1 MRTVD
6 PERHAA
12 RRTQILQGAAT
23 AFAQKGYDNTTV
35 KDVYTAAGVGSGT
48 LFHYFA
54 DKRAIFH
61 GVLEAD
67 RDTLLSDLAA
77 IDITDAHAAMWAVI
91 DRMTADLHDPAVGS
105 MMLAILG
112 QLTVDPRV
120 VEILDEGDAGT
131 RALLADLIGR
141 LQAAGD
147 ADPDWDRGAC
157 GAVGAVDGR
166 RSVSALQR
174 RRFRRRGRTVSAAYR
189 SEPCTCVAR
198 AIGDSDYN
206 CYASPPFGAPERSCQ
221 RSSSTGIS
229 SSRKV

>member
-12 RRTQILQGAAT
+12 RRAQILKGAAI

-61 GVLEAD
+61 AVLEAD
-67 RDTLLSDLAA
+67 RDALLADLAA
-77 IDITDAHAAMWAVI
+77 IDVTDARAGLWAVI
-91 DRMTADLHDPAVGS
+91 DRMTADLRDPAVGS

-112 QLTVDPRV
+112 QITVDPRV
-120 VEILDEGDAGT
+120 AEILDEGGAGA
-131 RALLADLIGR
+131 RALLTDLIKR

-147 ADPDWDRGAC
+147 ADPDWDA
-157 GAVGAVDGR
+157 AHAAEWAQVMVDGLYLR
-166 RSVSALQR
+166 CSEADFDADTELSRLRIVLSRALVLGTR
-174 RRFRRRGRTVSAAYR
+174 
-189 SEPCTCVAR
+189 
-198 AIGDSDYN
+198 
-206 CYASPPFGAPERSCQ
+206 
-221 RSSSTGIS
+221 
-229 SSRKV
+229 

>member
-12 RRTQILQGAAT
+12 RRAQILKGAAI

-61 GVLEAD
+61 AVLEAD
-67 RDTLLSDLAA
+67 RDTLLADLAA
-77 IDITDAHAAMWAVI
+77 IDIADARAGLWAVI
-91 DRMTADLHDPAVGS
+91 ERMTADLRDPVVGS

-120 VEILDEGDAGT
+120 AEILVDGDAGS
-131 RALLADLIGR
+131 RALLADLIKR
-141 LQAAGD
+141 LQATGD
-147 ADPDWDRGAC
+147 ADPDWDA
-157 GAVGAVDGR
+157 AHAAEWAQLMVDGLYLR
-166 RSVSALQR
+166 CSDAEFDADTELSRLRIVLSRALVLR
-174 RRFRRRGRTVSAAYR
+174 
-189 SEPCTCVAR
+189 E
-198 AIGDSDYN
+198 
-206 CYASPPFGAPERSCQ
+206 
-221 RSSSTGIS
+221 
-229 SSRKV
+229 

>member
-12 RRTQILQGAAT
+12 RRAQILKGAAI

-61 GVLEAD
+61 AVLEAD
-67 RDTLLSDLAA
+67 RDTLLADLAA
-77 IDITDAHAAMWAVI
+77 IDIADARAGLWAVI
-91 DRMTADLHDPAVGS
+91 ERMTADLRDPVVGS

-120 VEILDEGDAGT
+120 AEILVEGDAGS
-131 RALLADLIGR
+131 RALLADLIKR
-141 LQAAGD
+141 LQATGD
-147 ADPDWDRGAC
+147 ADPDWDA
-157 GAVGAVDGR
+157 AHAAEWAQLMVDGLYLR
-166 RSVSALQR
+166 CSDADFDADTELSRLRIVLSRALVLR
-174 RRFRRRGRTVSAAYR
+174 
-189 SEPCTCVAR
+189 E
-198 AIGDSDYN
+198 
-206 CYASPPFGAPERSCQ
+206 
-221 RSSSTGIS
+221 
-229 SSRKV
+229 

>member
-1 MRTVD
+1 MMRTVD

-12 RRTQILQGAAT
+12 RRTQILEGAAT

-67 RDTLLSDLAA
+67 RDAMLADLAA
-77 IDITDAHAAMWAVI
+77 IDITDARAGMWAVI

-120 VEILDEGDAGT
+120 AEILDEGGGGA
-131 RALLADLIGR
+131 RALLADLIRR
-141 LQAAGD
+141 LQAADD
-147 ADPDWDRGAC
+147 ADPDWDPAH
-157 GAVGAVDGR
+157 AAKWAQLMVDGLYLR
-166 RSVSALQR
+166 CSDADFDADTELSRLRIVLSRALALR
-174 RRFRRRGRTVSAAYR
+174 
-189 SEPCTCVAR
+189 
-198 AIGDSDYN
+198 
-206 CYASPPFGAPERSCQ
+206 
-221 RSSSTGIS
+221 
-229 SSRKV
+229 

>member
-12 RRTQILQGAAT
+12 RRAQILKGAAI

-77 IDITDAHAAMWAVI
+77 IDTTDARAAMWAVI

-120 VEILDEGDAGT
+120 AEILDEGDAGT
-131 RALLADLIGR
+131 RVLLADLIGR

-147 ADPDWDRGAC
+147 ADPDWDPAH
-157 GAVGAVDGR
+157 AAQWAQLMVDGLYLR
-166 RSVSALQR
+166 CSDADFDADTELSRLRIVLSRSLVLR
-174 RRFRRRGRTVSAAYR
+174 
-189 SEPCTCVAR
+189 E
-198 AIGDSDYN
+198 
-206 CYASPPFGAPERSCQ
+206 
-221 RSSSTGIS
+221 
-229 SSRKV
+229 K

>member
-12 RRTQILQGAAT
+12 RRAQILDGAAI

-61 GVLEAD
+61 AVLEAD
-67 RDTLLSDLAA
+67 RDTLLSDLAG
-77 IDITDAHAAMWAVI
+77 IDTTDAHAAVWAVI
-91 DRMTADLHDPAVGS
+91 DRMTADLHDPTVGA

-120 VEILDEGDAGT
+120 AEILEEGDAGT
-131 RALLADLIGR
+131 RVLLADLIGR
-141 LQAAGD
+141 LQDAGH
-147 ADPDWDRGAC
+147 ADPDWDPAH
-157 GAVGAVDGR
+157 AAQWAQLMVDGLYLR
-166 RSVSALQR
+166 CSDADFDADTEVSRLRIVLSRALVLR
-174 RRFRRRGRTVSAAYR
+174 
-189 SEPCTCVAR
+189 
-198 AIGDSDYN
+198 
-206 CYASPPFGAPERSCQ
+206 ER
-221 RSSSTGIS
+221 
-229 SSRKV
+229 

>member
-12 RRTQILQGAAT
+12 RRAQILKGAAI

-61 GVLEAD
+61 AVLEAD
-67 RDTLLSDLAA
+67 RDALLADLAA
-77 IDITDAHAAMWAVI
+77 IDITNARAGLWAVI
-91 DRMTADLHDPAVGS
+91 ERMTADLRDPTVGS

-120 VEILDEGDAGT
+120 AAILDEGGAGS
-131 RALLADLIGR
+131 RALLTDLIQR
-141 LQAAGD
+141 LQVAGD
-147 ADPDWDRGAC
+147 ADPDWDAGHA
-157 GAVGAVDGR
+157 AEWAQLMVDGLYLR
-166 RSVSALQR
+166 CSDADFDADTELSRLRIVLSRALVLR
-174 RRFRRRGRTVSAAYR
+174 
-189 SEPCTCVAR
+189 E
-198 AIGDSDYN
+198 
-206 CYASPPFGAPERSCQ
+206 
-221 RSSSTGIS
+221 
-229 SSRKV
+229 

>member
-6 PERHAA
+6 PERYAA

-77 IDITDAHAAMWAVI
+77 IDITDARAAMWAVI
-91 DRMTADLHDPAVGS
+91 DLMTADLHDPAVAS

-112 QLTVDPRV
+112 QLTVDHRV

-141 LQAAGD
+141 LQATGD
-147 ADPDWDRGAC
+147 ADPDWDA
-157 GAVGAVDGR
+157 AHAAQWVQLMVDGLYLRCSDTDFDAKAELSRLRIVLR
-166 RSVSALQR
+166 RALVLRVQ
-174 RRFRRRGRTVSAAYR
+174 
-189 SEPCTCVAR
+189 
-198 AIGDSDYN
+198 
-206 CYASPPFGAPERSCQ
+206 
-221 RSSSTGIS
+221 
-229 SSRKV
+229 

>member
-12 RRTQILQGAAT
+12 RRAQILKGAAI

-61 GVLEAD
+61 AVLEAD
-67 RDTLLSDLAA
+67 RDALLADLAA
-77 IDITDAHAAMWAVI
+77 IDIADARAGLWAVI
-91 DRMTADLHDPAVGS
+91 ERMTADLRDPTVGS

-112 QLTVDPRV
+112 QLTVDLRV
-120 VEILDEGDAGT
+120 AEILDEGGAGSRT
-131 RALLADLIGR
+131 LLTDLIQR

-147 ADPDWDRGAC
+147 ADPDWDA
-157 GAVGAVDGR
+157 AHAAEWAQLMVDGLYLR
-166 RSVSALQR
+166 CSDADFDADTELSRLRIVLSRALVLR
-174 RRFRRRGRTVSAAYR
+174 
-189 SEPCTCVAR
+189 E
-198 AIGDSDYN
+198 
-206 CYASPPFGAPERSCQ
+206 
-221 RSSSTGIS
+221 
-229 SSRKV
+229 

>member
-1 MRTVD
+1 MMRTVD
-6 PERHAA
+6 AERHAA
-12 RRTQILQGAAT
+12 RRTQILEGAAA

-67 RDTLLSDLAA
+67 RDALLADLAA
-77 IDITDAHAAMWAVI
+77 IDITEARAGLWAVI
-91 DRMTADLHDPAVGS
+91 DRMAADLHDPAVGS

-112 QLTVDPRV
+112 QLTVDLRV
-120 VEILDEGDAGT
+120 AEILDEGDAGA

-147 ADPDWDRGAC
+147 ADPDWDPVHA
-157 GAVGAVDGR
+157 AEWAQLIVDGLYLR
-166 RSVSALQR
+166 CSDADFDADTELSRLRIVLS
-174 RRFRRRGRTVSAAYR
+174 
-189 SEPCTCVAR
+189 R
-198 AIGDSDYN
+198 A
-206 CYASPPFGAPERSCQ
+206 FVLR
-221 RSSSTGIS
+221 
-229 SSRKV
+229 

>member
-12 RRTQILQGAAT
+12 RRTQILEGAAT

-67 RDTLLSDLAA
+67 RDALRAHLAA
-77 IDITDAHAAMWAVI
+77 IDITDARAGMWAVI

-120 VEILDEGDAGT
+120 AEILDEGDAGV
-131 RALLADLIGR
+131 RALLADLISR
-141 LQAAGD
+141 LQAAGE
-147 ADPDWDRGAC
+147 ADPDWDPVHAAEWAQLMVAGLYLRCSDADFD
-157 GAVGAVDGR
+157 ADT
-166 RSVSALQR
+166 ALSR
-174 RRFRRRGRTVSAAYR
+174 LRIVLS
-189 SEPCTCVAR
+189 R
-198 AIGDSDYN
+198 ALVL
-206 CYASPPFGAPERSCQ
+206 R
-221 RSSSTGIS
+221 
-229 SSRKV
+229 

>member
-6 PERHAA
+6 AERHAA
-12 RRTQILQGAAT
+12 RRTQILEGAAA

-67 RDTLLSDLAA
+67 RDALLADLAA
-77 IDITDAHAAMWAVI
+77 IDITEARAGLWAVI
-91 DRMTADLHDPAVGS
+91 DRMAADLHDPAVGS

-112 QLTVDPRV
+112 QLTVDLRV
-120 VEILDEGDAGT
+120 AEILDEGGAGA

-147 ADPDWDRGAC
+147 ADPDWDPVHA
-157 GAVGAVDGR
+157 AEWAQLIVDGLYLR
-166 RSVSALQR
+166 CSDADFDADTELSRLRIVLS
-174 RRFRRRGRTVSAAYR
+174 
-189 SEPCTCVAR
+189 R
-198 AIGDSDYN
+198 A
-206 CYASPPFGAPERSCQ
+206 FVLR
-221 RSSSTGIS
+221 
-229 SSRKV
+229 

>member
-12 RRTQILQGAAT
+12 RRTQILEGAAA

-67 RDTLLSDLAA
+67 RDALLADLAA
-77 IDITDAHAAMWAVI
+77 IDITEARAGLWAVI
-91 DRMTADLHDPAVGS
+91 DRMAADLHDPAVGS
-105 MMLAILG
+105 MMLGILG
-112 QLTVDPRV
+112 QLTVDLRV
-120 VEILDEGDAGT
+120 AEILDEGDAGT
-131 RALLADLIGR
+131 RALLADLIRR

-147 ADPDWDRGAC
+147 ADPHWDPVHA
-157 GAVGAVDGR
+157 AEWAQLMVDGLYLR
-166 RSVSALQR
+166 CSDADFDADTELSRLRIVLS
-174 RRFRRRGRTVSAAYR
+174 
-189 SEPCTCVAR
+189 R
-198 AIGDSDYN
+198 A
-206 CYASPPFGAPERSCQ
+206 PVLR
-221 RSSSTGIS
+221 
-229 SSRKV
+229 

>member
-12 RRTQILQGAAT
+12 RRAQILKGAAI

-61 GVLEAD
+61 AVLEAD
-67 RDTLLSDLAA
+67 RDALLADLAA
-77 IDITDAHAAMWAVI
+77 IDIADARAGLWAVI
-91 DRMTADLHDPAVGS
+91 ERMTADLRDPTVGS

-112 QLTVDPRV
+112 QLTVDLRV
-120 VEILDEGDAGT
+120 AEILDEGGAGSRT
-131 RALLADLIGR
+131 LLTDLIQR

-147 ADPDWDRGAC
+147 ADPDWDA
-157 GAVGAVDGR
+157 AHAAEWVQLMVDGLYLR
-166 RSVSALQR
+166 CSDADFNADTELSRLRIVLNRALVLR
-174 RRFRRRGRTVSAAYR
+174 
-189 SEPCTCVAR
+189 E
-198 AIGDSDYN
+198 
-206 CYASPPFGAPERSCQ
+206 
-221 RSSSTGIS
+221 
-229 SSRKV
+229 

>member
-1 MRTVD
+1 MMRMVD

-12 RRTQILQGAAT
+12 RRTQILEGAAT

-35 KDVYTAAGVGSGT
+35 KHVYTAAGVGSGT

-67 RDTLLSDLAA
+67 RDAMLADLAA
-77 IDITDAHAAMWAVI
+77 IDITDARAGMWAVI

-120 VEILDEGDAGT
+120 AEILDEGGGGA
-131 RALLADLIGR
+131 RALLADLIRR
-141 LQAAGD
+141 LQAADD
-147 ADPDWDRGAC
+147 ADPDWDPAH
-157 GAVGAVDGR
+157 AAEWAQLMVDGLYLR
-166 RSVSALQR
+166 CSDADFDADTELSRLRIVLSRALALR
-174 RRFRRRGRTVSAAYR
+174 
-189 SEPCTCVAR
+189 
-198 AIGDSDYN
+198 
-206 CYASPPFGAPERSCQ
+206 
-221 RSSSTGIS
+221 
-229 SSRKV
+229 

>member
-12 RRTQILQGAAT
+12 RRAQILNGAAM

-67 RDTLLSDLAA
+67 RDALLSDLAA
-77 IDITDAHAAMWAVI
+77 IDVTDARTAMWAVV
-91 DRMTADLHDPAVGS
+91 DRMTADLHDPAVGA

-131 RALLADLIGR
+131 RVLLAELIGR

-147 ADPDWDRGAC
+147 ADPDWDPVHAARWAQLM
-157 GAVGAVDGR
+157 VDGLYLR
-166 RSVSALQR
+166 CSDADFDADTELSRLRIVLSRSLELR
-174 RRFRRRGRTVSAAYR
+174 ET
-189 SEPCTCVAR
+189 
-198 AIGDSDYN
+198 
-206 CYASPPFGAPERSCQ
+206 
-221 RSSSTGIS
+221 
-229 SSRKV
+229 

>member
-6 PERHAA
+6 AERHAA
-12 RRTQILQGAAT
+12 RRTQILEGAAT

-67 RDTLLSDLAA
+67 RDAMLADLAA
-77 IDITDAHAAMWAVI
+77 IDITDARAGLWAVI

-112 QLTVDPRV
+112 RLTVDPRV
-120 VEILDEGDAGT
+120 AEILDEGGGGA
-131 RALLADLIGR
+131 RALLADLIRR
-141 LQAAGD
+141 LQAADD
-147 ADPDWDRGAC
+147 ADPDWDPAH
-157 GAVGAVDGR
+157 AAKWAQLMVDGLYLR
-166 RSVSALQR
+166 CSDADFDADTELSRLRIVLSRALALR
-174 RRFRRRGRTVSAAYR
+174 
-189 SEPCTCVAR
+189 
-198 AIGDSDYN
+198 
-206 CYASPPFGAPERSCQ
+206 
-221 RSSSTGIS
+221 
-229 SSRKV
+229 

>member
-6 PERHAA
+6 AERHAA
-12 RRTQILQGAAT
+12 RRTQILEGAAA

-67 RDTLLSDLAA
+67 RDALLADLAA
-77 IDITDAHAAMWAVI
+77 IDITEARAGLWAVI
-91 DRMTADLHDPAVGS
+91 DRMAADLHDPAVGS

-112 QLTVDPRV
+112 QLTVDLRV
-120 VEILDEGDAGT
+120 AEILDEGDAGT

-147 ADPDWDRGAC
+147 ADPDWDPVHA
-157 GAVGAVDGR
+157 AEWAQLIVDGLYLR
-166 RSVSALQR
+166 CSDADFDADTELSRLRIVLS
-174 RRFRRRGRTVSAAYR
+174 
-189 SEPCTCVAR
+189 R
-198 AIGDSDYN
+198 A
-206 CYASPPFGAPERSCQ
+206 FVLR
-221 RSSSTGIS
+221 
-229 SSRKV
+229 

>member
-6 PERHAA
+6 PERHTA
-12 RRTQILQGAAT
+12 RRAQILKGAAI

-61 GVLEAD
+61 AVLEAD
-67 RDTLLSDLAA
+67 RDALLADLAA
-77 IDITDAHAAMWAVI
+77 IDITDAHAGLWAVI
-91 DRMTADLHDPAVGS
+91 ERMTADLRDPAVGS

-120 VEILDEGDAGT
+120 AEILDEGDAGS
-131 RALLADLIGR
+131 RALLTDLIAR

-147 ADPDWDRGAC
+147 ADPEWDA
-157 GAVGAVDGR
+157 AHAAEWAQLMVDGLYLR
-166 RSVSALQR
+166 CSDADFDADRELSRLWIVLSRALVLR
-174 RRFRRRGRTVSAAYR
+174 
-189 SEPCTCVAR
+189 E
-198 AIGDSDYN
+198 
-206 CYASPPFGAPERSCQ
+206 
-221 RSSSTGIS
+221 
-229 SSRKV
+229 K